1 MMTIANGKCPRTSQ
15 GRTSSRHVRELL
27 HIALGENVRPIAR
40 AAKEFGSLERAQ
52 NRLAGA
58 RVKRPE
64 PLRLHLREMK
74 AGHLEKLPPDN
85 GKQTNEVEMML
96 RAP

>member
-1 MMTIANGKCPRTSQ
+1 MGP
-15 GRTSSRHVRELL
+15 
-27 HIALGENVRPIAR
+27 GEKVRPILR

-64 PLRLHLREMK
+64 PLGLLPREMK
-74 AGHLEKLPPDN
+74 PGHLEEIPSDN
-85 GKQTNEVEMML
+85 GEQTHEIEMML
-96 RAP
+96 RAPYVNDCSHDSSCRSEGLV